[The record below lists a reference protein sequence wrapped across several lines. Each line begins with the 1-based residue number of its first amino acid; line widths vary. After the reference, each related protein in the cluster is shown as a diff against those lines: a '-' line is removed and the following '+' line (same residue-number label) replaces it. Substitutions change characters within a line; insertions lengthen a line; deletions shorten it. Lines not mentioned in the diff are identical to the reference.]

1 MATDLHLRRVPQ
13 QSRGQ
18 RRIEAILDAAERL
31 FAEIGYDA
39 TTTNAIAARAHTA
52 IGSLYQFFPNKEA
65 ILRALVERF
74 RDRLR
79 AGLDAALGDVAA
91 HAELPLEAAIDRVL
105 DPLIALHASRAG
117 ILQVY
122 FAQGGWGE
130 LARAPRMLADE
141 IVVRLEGILAQR
153 EPGLPAEKRRLHAQ
167 VVVEVV
173 RALLPLTSTPEGAL
187 REDVVAELKR
197 VVRAY
202 LVAIREQHSAL
213 MAPE

>member
-1 MATDLHLRRVPQ
+1 MATEPSLRRVPQ

-18 RRIEAILDAAERL
+18 RRIEAILDAAEQH

-74 RDRLR
+74 RDHLR
-79 AGLDAALGDVAA
+79 AQLDAALADVAA

-105 DPLIALHASRAG
+105 DPLIALHAARAG
-117 ILQVY
+117 VLQVY

-130 LARAPRMLADE
+130 LARAPRVLADE
-141 IVVRLEGILAQR
+141 IVVRLEAILAQR
-153 EPGLPAEKRRLHAQ
+153 EPGLPAEKRRLHAR

-173 RALLPLTSTPEGAL
+173 RALLPLTSTPDGAP
-187 REDVVAELKR
+187 REDMVAEMKR
-197 VVRAY
+197 AVRAY
-202 LVAIREQHSAL
+202 LVAIRADRQ
-213 MAPE
+213 

>member
-1 MATDLHLRRVPQ
+1 MATELHLRRVPQ

-18 RRIEAILDAAERL
+18 RRIAAILDAAEQL

-79 AGLDAALGDVAA
+79 TGLDAALADVAA
-91 HAELPLEAAIDRVL
+91 HGELPIAAAIDRVL

-122 FAQGGWGE
+122 FAQSGWGE
-130 LARAPRMLADE
+130 LARAPRVLADE

-153 EPGLPAEKRRLHAQ
+153 EPGLPAEKRRLYAQ

-173 RALLPLTSTPEGAL
+173 RALLPLTCTPEGTL
-187 REDVVAELKR
+187 RANAVAELKR

-202 LVAIREQHSAL
+202 FAAIREQHSTL
-213 MAPE
+213 IAPE